1 MNIRYRSKWL
11 LAIAAAG
18 SISLAGCTVFQSAS
32 EAPPSTPVS
41 VTSLPVNE
49 PVAGPELVV
58 YTVVRGDTMVKIARA
73 HDVSLADLLA
83 LNDVPNPALIEP
95 GLQLTLPPDTAAVEA
110 AEVAAAAAEAAAA
123 ATGATSTAETP
134 PPAADQTWYQP
145 WVDRLPP
152 LPEGLQPAQPVLLA
166 VVAVV
171 AAMAGVGLIVLSL
184 QLLYALFGAGASG
197 LAFGGRRL
205 QAVAAGIPRTS
216 GETEKEEDDGTR
228 RSIARGFGWRPRL
241 SISRLSLPSAR
252 PRFGRSSPSVGT
264 LEAPSIPAAA
274 PDETAVP
281 TPAPN
286 TIEASPVAVLPPP
299 AEVVPPSPPS
309 APDAISDPAL
319 VPALS
324 HVLPPTAI
332 PLVVSPTESLA
343 APLLDGGPLVGPTPP
358 PVSVASAAPM
368 PGGPS
373 RPGLFARFG
382 SAIARGTRIVLA
394 AVAAGARRV
403 GSATAGAA
411 RSVGRHS
418 RVALIATG
426 LAAMRLLR
434 ASGRAAMRL
443 LRSSGRV
450 TARAARRVAS
460 APTGYVTQRG
470 EQRRRK
476 QFREQ
481 VESSSAARMRL
492 GLREDSESHLQKS
505 LDESLSHGWRLEA
518 AWCLQLLAEEADRR
532 KDRAIAEL
540 RRVRARELIRDHAM
554 EEDSSS

>member
-1 MNIRYRSKWL
+1 
-11 LAIAAAG
+11 
-18 SISLAGCTVFQSAS
+18 
-32 EAPPSTPVS
+32 
-41 VTSLPVNE
+41 
-49 PVAGPELVV
+49 
-58 YTVVRGDTMVKIARA
+58 
-73 HDVSLADLLA
+73 
-83 LNDVPNPALIEP
+83 
-95 GLQLTLPPDTAAVEA
+95 
-110 AEVAAAAAEAAAA
+110 
-123 ATGATSTAETP
+123 
-134 PPAADQTWYQP
+134 
-145 WVDRLPP
+145 
-152 LPEGLQPAQPVLLA
+152 VLLA

-171 AAMAGVGLIVLSL
+171 VAMAGVGLIVLSL

-205 QAVAAGIPRTS
+205 QAAAAGIPRTS
-216 GETEKEEDDGTR
+216 GETEEEEDDGTR

-264 LEAPSIPAAA
+264 LEAPSIPSAT
-274 PDETAVP
+274 PDDP
-281 TPAPN
+281 
-286 TIEASPVAVLPPP
+286 AVLPPAETPLAETP
-299 AEVVPPSPPS
+299 AEAPSLAAAPPVEVIPAGSPS
-309 APDAISDPAL
+309 TLEAISDPAL
-319 VPALS
+319 APAPS
-324 HVLPPTAI
+324 DAPPPTAI
-332 PLVVSPTESLA
+332 PLVVSPTESLSA
-343 APLLDGGPLVGPTPP
+343 SLLDGRAISGPTPP
-358 PVSVASAAPM
+358 PVSVAPAAPM
-368 PGGPS
+368 PSEPS
-373 RPGLFARFG
+373 RPGLIARFG

-394 AVAAGARRV
+394 VVAAGARRV
-403 GSATAGAA
+403 GSATAAAA
-411 RSVGRHS
+411 RSAGRHS
-418 RVALIATG
+418 RVVLIATG

-443 LRSSGRV
+443 LRASGRV

-460 APTGYVTQRG
+460 APTGYVTQRS
-470 EQRRRK
+470 EQRLRK

-554 EEDSSS
+554 EEDSLS